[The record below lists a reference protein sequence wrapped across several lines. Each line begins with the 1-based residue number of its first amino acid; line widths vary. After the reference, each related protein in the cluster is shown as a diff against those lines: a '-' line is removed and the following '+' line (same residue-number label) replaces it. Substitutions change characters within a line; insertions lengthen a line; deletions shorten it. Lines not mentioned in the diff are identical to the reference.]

1 MESRQAHR
9 FPLWIWLLVPVL
21 IALIGVPFLAM
32 GMAIQRSGWI
42 SGGNTLHPAPTL
54 GPTVHDQADH
64 LAGLRSTLEK
74 TDEGAFRE
82 PDLGTAP
89 DEIRIKFAEREMD
102 GALSMI
108 HSQLESSRIQFL
120 DTRSQGVTRI
130 LVMLTRGEWSSLT
143 ARLEG
148 LMEKYSGTVEQ
159 HHDAGDESTGRN
171 RESMLGV
178 LVISQKETTR

>member
-1 MESRQAHR
+1 
-9 FPLWIWLLVPVL
+9 
-21 IALIGVPFLAM
+21 
-32 GMAIQRSGWI
+32 
-42 SGGNTLHPAPTL
+42 
-54 GPTVHDQADH
+54 
-64 LAGLRSTLEK
+64 
-74 TDEGAFRE
+74 
-82 PDLGTAP
+82 
-89 DEIRIKFAEREMD
+89 
-102 GALSMI
+102 MI

-171 RESMLGV
+171 GESMLGV